1 MTTARDIENQI
12 GFARDEGIEQ
22 GDAQTNKLT
31 PMEKEDYMKSIEL
44 TEHER
49 LVLYEGGY
57 EYGREDGLAEGMEKG
72 KAEGRVE
79 GLKEG
84 RAEGLKES
92 ARLLMESG
100 MSKEEVARRLK
111 MEASELED

>member
-22 GDAQTNKLT
+22 GVAQTNKLT

-72 KAEGRVE
+72 RIE
-79 GLKEG
+79 GLKDTA
-84 RAEGLKES
+84 RAMLAKGLDAGIVAECTGLS
-92 ARLLMESG
+92 L
-100 MSKEEVARRLK
+100 EEIKTLG
-111 MEASELED
+111 D